1 MKKIFKNICL
11 IFVCIFALLINVQV
25 NAEGF
30 SDSTGG
36 LKPTNLGGPCPQ
48 CAWVY
53 NSSVNV
59 GIRLGLYKYK
69 NGQKTY
75 YGSIDLYN
83 NASDATYWTL
93 TPAGQKSRLEYSS
106 PSQVYI
112 DKYNVRKVPLHSIT
126 RYNGGK
132 CKFNYDGFCY
142 YLDDSSSSYSWANE
156 FVRDMSSWFGSDKTE
171 IQTKV
176 NEMFGHVM
184 NLDETASYY
193 IVVEPT
199 FRAYN
204 KVRSNITAYGT
215 GFELVAARS
224 TLNDPYFTKTYTEAG
239 EPFTYPWDF
248 WDALGNFVRENV
260 FNSLFY

>member
-11 IFVCIFALLINVQV
+11 IFVCIFALLINIQV

-112 DKYNVRKVPLHSIT
+112 DKYNVKSIDDLLSFYT
-126 RYNGGK
+126 EISSCFVDADITASGECAGGILGSD
-132 CKFNYDGFCY
+132 Y
-142 YLDDSSSSYSWANE
+142 SYS
-156 FVRDMSSWFGSDKTE
+156 VK
-171 IQTKV
+171 
-176 NEMFGHVM
+176 
-184 NLDETASYY
+184 
-193 IVVEPT
+193 IVSC
-199 FRAYN
+199 Y
-204 KVRSNITAYGT
+204 
-215 GFELVAARS
+215 
-224 TLNDPYFTKTYTEAG
+224 TL
-239 EPFTYPWDF
+239 
-248 WDALGNFVRENV
+248 
-260 FNSLFY
+260 